1 MLHIFSQYFLQVF
14 FQFSPTFPN
23 DKTEIFPAPVNK
35 CLQEHCEGQSR
46 FLLEWILAV
55 PKMRD
60 ILAARLLRQP
70 ILYLLCH
77 CPWNISYMTSRVCVL
92 GRLSQLVP
100 QQQCEWLKTTPRCMY
115 KVVRR
120 PLNILLMAAVNEASH
135 SNWKCEASWW
145 QEAES
150 AKQQVVL
157 QDPASTAEN
166 SRSNLTFSGW
176 KVWKVHFKR
185 NLRHLL
191 TWLYIEESTPKH
203 RVPAEP
209 LHPASSNCRPA
220 KRRVLTPPRARKTQY
235 DFGGKFHPDLQ
246 RIGNTETEKG
256 LACWR

>member
-1 MLHIFSQYFLQVF
+1 MFARTLWRSKPLFARMNSCCAKNAWY
-14 FQFSPTFPN
+14 SGCTASAST
-23 DKTEIFPAPVNK
+23 DPVP
-35 CLQEHCEGQSR
+35 
-46 FLLEWILAV
+46 AV
-55 PKMRD
+55 PLSLKHLIYD
-60 ILAARLLRQP
+60 IS
-70 ILYLLCH
+70 C
-77 CPWNISYMTSRVCVL
+77 VCVS
-92 GRLSQLVP
+92 GCLSQLVP